1 MRKRLPKK
9 QTIKTINEKVDE
21 IYMLLEKIKKI
32 SKDNKKD
39 QLRYISFLEEEIL
52 NDITEINNILMTI
65 HASLD
70 DLK

>member
-32 SKDNKKD
+32 SKDNKQD
-39 QLRYISFLEEEIL
+39 QFKYIKFLENEIIE
-52 NDITEINNILMTI
+52 DIAEINNILMTI
-65 HASLD
+65 HDSLD